1 MKPFFGMK
9 AERFVGKTKKHTGFK
24 AEDVKEQI
32 PKEIDNTPLQNDD
45 GAKK

>member
-1 MKPFFGMK
+1 MK

-32 PKEIDNTPLQNDD
+32 PKEIDNTPLQMMMVLRNENV
-45 GAKK
+45 